1 LTSWPFSFAGKISRA
16 ASCNKEIV
24 TAAPLALA
32 APPPGRY
39 WSAAGFG
46 NTEVA
51 ENRPV
56 ERMVEFEELLH
67 ALTLDTAKI

>member
-1 LTSWPFSFAGKISRA
+1 MPKS
-16 ASCNKEIV
+16 
-24 TAAPLALA
+24 
-32 APPPGRY
+32 
-39 WSAAGFG
+39 
-46 NTEVA
+46 

>member
-1 LTSWPFSFAGKISRA
+1 
-16 ASCNKEIV
+16 V

-67 ALTLDTAKI
+67 ALTLDAAKI

>member
-16 ASCNKEIV
+16 ASCNKETV
-24 TAAPLALA
+24 TAALLALA